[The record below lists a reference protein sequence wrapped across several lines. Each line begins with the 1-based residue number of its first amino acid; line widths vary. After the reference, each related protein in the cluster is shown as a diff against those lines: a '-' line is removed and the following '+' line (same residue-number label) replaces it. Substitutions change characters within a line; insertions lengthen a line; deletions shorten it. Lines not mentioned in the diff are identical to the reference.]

1 MNKTTQG
8 TGNVFKDEFM
18 NQSKGAHS
26 MNDASSLVGNQMT
39 ATDTISRG
47 RMTDAYKNMDR
58 ILANDKISRGK
69 LVYIIHSIGNT
80 YL

>member
-1 MNKTTQG
+1 MNRTAQG

-18 NQSKGAHS
+18 NQNKGANS
-26 MNDASSLVGNQMT
+26 MNDASSLAGNQMT

-47 RMTDAYKNMDR
+47 RMTEAYKNMDR
-58 ILANDKISRGK
+58 ILANDKVSKGK
-69 LVYIIHSIGNT
+69 FNIIHSDPNT